1 MAHDEMIDRLTHA
14 IVRYVNAHPNASDT
28 LEGVARWWVASD
40 AEHAPAALLQ
50 CALDVLTER
59 HVLTRRLLPDGRRAY
74 AASASRADDEIAEER
89 ED

>member
-1 MAHDEMIDRLTHA
+1 MIDRLTRA

-40 AEHAPAALLQ
+40 AEHAPIDSLQ
-50 CALDVLTER
+50 HALDVLTEQ
-59 HVLTRRLLPDGRRAY
+59 HVLTRRVLPDGRQAY
-74 AASASRADDEIAEER
+74 AASASRAEDGIAEER